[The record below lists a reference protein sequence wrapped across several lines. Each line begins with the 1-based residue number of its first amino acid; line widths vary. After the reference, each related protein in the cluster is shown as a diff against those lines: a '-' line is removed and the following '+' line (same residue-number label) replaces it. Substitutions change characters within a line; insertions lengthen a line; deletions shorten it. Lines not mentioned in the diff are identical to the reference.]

1 MSSRLSAFVVLVL
14 ASSAPCRNAF
24 AGSTSDFAAVFNS
37 EYQGH
42 VLILRKFYQGSP
54 VVYDLSGNLLKRG
67 DPGAWTSEG
76 VVLVKSVQP
85 VPDGLRFNCHR
96 VEIAFDRKQTH
107 LYESGD
113 VEIDIESREQTLS
126 VDKLNDAMTKI
137 FLNPGEGLR
146 KVIPAY
152 WRPFF
157 SSHKRLY
164 RRLQAQLAQSGEF
177 PSRIEKESANLAA
190 LSHAEPQIESE
201 SQVAGRAVTASFS
214 IIVDKTGRVTEV
226 AIKKPVG
233 LGLDDRAV
241 KVIREWKFKPAEP
254 NGVPVP
260 TLVVAKIRFKLTGG
274 ASPGN

>member
-1 MSSRLSAFVVLVL
+1 MALLLVSFGL
-14 ASSAPCRNAF
+14 CRSAF
-24 AGSTSDFAAVFNS
+24 AGSAPDLAAVFNS
-37 EYQGH
+37 EFQGH
-42 VLILRKFYQGSP
+42 VLVFRKFYQGSP
-54 VVYDLSGNLLKRG
+54 LLYGLSGKLLKRHK
-67 DPGAWTSEG
+67 PGSWTSEG

-96 VEIAFDRKQTH
+96 VEVAFDRKQTH

-113 VEIDIESREQTLS
+113 IEIDIESGETSLT
-126 VDKLNDAMTKI
+126 VDELNDALTRI
-137 FLNPGEGLR
+137 FLIPDKGLLA
-146 KVIPAY
+146 VMPSY

-164 RRLQAQLAQSGEF
+164 RRLQAQLAQRGDN
-177 PSRIEKESANLAA
+177 PSRIEKVPTSIAA

-214 IIVDKTGRVTEV
+214 IIVDKTGHVTEV

-241 KVIREWKFKPAEP
+241 KVIREWKFKPAES